1 MQNSSAKAKGKQPSM
16 EGSIAPKFAD
26 EMLSVLS
33 SMMSVEGVDD
43 VLQKIARAVAELF
56 QIRTLVIGVL
66 DESER
71 IFRVR
76 ATYGYDPERSKKI
89 KKFTYTFERLSKDMD
104 EKYRIATSV
113 YFIRP
118 KPEEFKKNEE
128 AFYADVTK
136 IHEPRTD
143 PSVWHELDYIRF
155 VFNNREGRPIGFL
168 EINDSNS
175 GKIPDSNTIDAMH
188 MFSELAAVAI
198 ENATMYQKQVEI
210 NRKSIFLTDI
220 VTHDINNFNQAI
232 TSYLQLASA
241 ECDGKDRMST
251 YLERASTAAW
261 GISEMIRRAHKL
273 QQIEEEGA
281 QNLGPMELGEVLRES
296 IDEVLRENQ
305 GQEVKIDLKFGNHRY
320 FTTGNDLAGEIFT
333 NIIINAI
340 EYDPHDKVVVDISIG
355 EFTVEPRK
363 YWCVSVADNGIGIPD
378 TKKNIVFGR
387 VGGGE
392 EDVAPGSGL
401 GLSIVRAIVEA
412 YHGMV
417 WVEDRA
423 PGDPS
428 KGSVFRVAL
437 PMSSPK

>member
-1 MQNSSAKAKGKQPSM
+1 MQNSLDKAKGKQSAMDGPT
-16 EGSIAPKFAD
+16 APKFAD
-26 EMLSVLS
+26 EMLGVLTY
-33 SMMSVEGVDD
+33 MMSVENVES
-43 VLQKIARAVAELF
+43 VLQKIAETVAELF
-56 QIRTLVIGVL
+56 RIRTMVIGVL

-71 IFRVR
+71 IFRVK
-76 ATYGYDPERSKKI
+76 ATYGYDAEQSKKI
-89 KKFTYTFERLSKDMD
+89 KKFTYTFERLSRDMD
-104 EKYRIATSV
+104 EKYKIAEDV
-113 YFIRP
+113 YIIRP

-128 AFYADVTK
+128 AFYNDVAK

-155 VFNNREGRPIGFL
+155 VFNNRERKPIGFL
-168 EINDSNS
+168 EINDSIS
-175 GKIPDSNTIDAMH
+175 GKIPDSTTIDAMH

-210 NRKSIFLTDI
+210 NRQSRFLTDI

-241 ECDGKDRMST
+241 ECDSKDRMST

-281 QNLGPMELGEVLRES
+281 QNLGPMEIGEILRES
-296 IDEVLRENQ
+296 IDEVLREHQDRN
-305 GQEVKIDLKFGNHRY
+305 VKIDLKIGNHRY
-320 FTTGNDLAGEIFT
+320 FTMANVLAGEIFT
-333 NIIINAI
+333 NIIRNAI

-355 EFTVEPRK
+355 EFTVEPRR
-363 YWCVSVADNGIGIPD
+363 YWCVSVADNGIGITD
-378 TKKNIVFGR
+378 SKKNIVFGR
-387 VGGGE
+387 IGGDD
-392 EDVAPGSGL
+392 DVAPGSGL
-401 GLSIVRAIVEA
+401 GLSIVRAIVQA

-417 WVEDRA
+417 WVEDRV

-437 PMSSPK
+437 PMTSQK